1 MSDDP
6 DCVGMCAIDDDVCT
20 GCGRTL
26 DQINRARGG
35 EEEEEP
41 PPSTGNETRQRRNVA
56 AHQQRNGGGEPVV
69 RPIPPS

>member
-26 DQINRARGG
+26 DQINKARGG
-35 EEEEEP
+35 EDEES
-41 PPSTGNETRQRRNVA
+41 PPSQQQAGLA
-56 AHQQRNGGGEPVV
+56 APLAGKKDHADRFSP
-69 RPIPPS
+69 RK

>member
-26 DQINRARGG
+26 DQINAARGG
-35 EEEEEP
+35 SEEEP
-41 PPSTGNETRQRRNVA
+41 GASALSSRLTGLTQPSKIQESQ
-56 AHQQRNGGGEPVV
+56 H
-69 RPIPPS
+69 

>member
-26 DQINRARGG
+26 DQINKARGG
-35 EEEEEP
+35 DDEEP
-41 PPSTGNETRQRRNVA
+41 PPPQAGRFA
-56 AHQQRNGGGEPVV
+56 
-69 RPIPPS
+69 PPAGKDHADRFSPRK

>member
-35 EEEEEP
+35 EDDESP
-41 PPSTGNETRQRRNVA
+41 PPQAGLA
-56 AHQQRNGGGEPVV
+56 A
-69 RPIPPS
+69 PPAGKDHADRFSPRK